1 MGGFISAP
9 TNLASPSAIGSTTP
23 NTGRFTT
30 LTLAPSAN
38 TTPFTASGYSLTGTN
53 AQSLFD
59 LSGTWNTSGT
69 PTAFKL
75 NVTDTAS
82 NASSLLMDLQV
93 GGASVFKIIKGSE
106 NSGDPLQGSG
116 IFVSANRN
124 SFIVS
129 TPTSNVDCFIYTR
142 NGGGNFA
149 FGMPNSSGQLRLN
162 GTTVLTA
169 QTNGNITIANSLNLG
184 GTDLVF
190 TRDAANI
197 FAQRNSTNAQTFRIY
212 NTFTDASNYERGFMR
227 WATNVLEI
235 GAEAAGTGTQRTL
248 VLKVGSTDALTITTS
263 GQASFASRVQA
274 NNFAITGTSN
284 FIYNDPIS
292 NGFRFTDGSGTTNA
306 SGGFFLYNSYTN
318 TTNNERGFVRWG
330 SNRFQV
336 GTISIGTGTAR
347 TCEVTFYTS
356 ASDPT
361 SSDITSG
368 YFSVWKNSGTG
379 IVKLWVNDGGTMKS
393 VALV

>member
-38 TTPFTASGYSLTGTN
+38 TTPFTASGYSLTGAN
-53 AQSLFD
+53 AQSFFD

-93 GGASVFKIIKGSE
+93 SGSSRFGFNKSGLMFISDSYCGSSQYADVKIGG
-106 NSGDPLQGSG
+106 GSG
-116 IFVSANRN
+116 GIFLYVA
-124 SFIVS
+124 
-129 TPTSNVDCFIYTR
+129 
-142 NGGGNFA
+142 NGGNLRVRGNGYLGF
-149 FGMPNSSGQLRLN
+149 SSNTGDAS
-162 GTTVLTA
+162 GSPDVL
-169 QTNGNITIANSLNLG
+169 LY
-184 GTDLVF
+184 
-190 TRDAANI
+190 RDASAI
-197 FAQRNSTNAQTFRIY
+197 LAQRNSTNAQTFRIY
-212 NTFTDASNYERGFMR
+212 NTFTDASNYERGFVQ
-227 WATNVLEI
+227 WSSNVLAI
-235 GAEAAGTGTQRTL
+235 GAEAAGTGTQRSVEFRIGATAVLTL
-248 VLKVGSTDALTITTS
+248 SGTQGTFVSRLSCNNLAL
-263 GQASFASRVQA
+263 GA
-274 NNFAITGTSN
+274 N
-284 FIYNDPIS
+284 FIYADPVG
-292 NGFRFTDGSGTTNA
+292 NGIRLTDASGSTSA
-306 SGGFFLYNSYTN
+306 SGGYFIYNSYTN